1 MLKKIILL
9 MISSVISLP
18 LWSQSNEEIQRD
30 AYNRIIPS
38 HQKIV
43 ISHLEKRETQ
53 TNYEHKIILTINRD
67 YSVSLFAYI
76 TNSRTGY
83 MYENGSYQASGTV
96 VWNEYSKKM
105 IIRLDGMANADFT
118 WGEAA
123 SVNKDIKGR
132 EFKGSKRVYQ
142 TLTLHYDSSS
152 NSFYV
157 TGFSPC
163 KVTIG
168 NVGKGY
174 VIIPVELIDKVPA
187 ELY

>member
-1 MLKKIILL
+1 
-9 MISSVISLP
+9 MISIVISLP
-18 LWSQSNEEIQRD
+18 LWSQTDEQIQQD
-30 AYNRIIPS
+30 AFNRIIPS
-38 HQKIV
+38 HRIV
-43 ISHLEKRETQ
+43 ISQNKENEPG
-53 TNYEHKIILTINRD
+53 IIDGYYYNVELIINKD
-67 YSVSLFAYI
+67 YSVSLGAWV
-76 TNSRTGY
+76 TNTKNGY